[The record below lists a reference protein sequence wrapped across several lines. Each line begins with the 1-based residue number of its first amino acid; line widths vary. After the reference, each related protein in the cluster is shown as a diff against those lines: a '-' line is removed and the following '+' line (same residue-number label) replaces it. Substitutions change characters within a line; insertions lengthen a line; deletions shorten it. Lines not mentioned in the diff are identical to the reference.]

1 MRGKRGRIIDLGV
14 RRGEVSSLALKL
26 KRNAHHGFLV
36 FRFFF
41 FQLSI
46 RFYRDAEVQRLDA
59 KVIVPLSQ
67 YATICRH
74 ARDDVKNT
82 FAARDREL
90 TRRRHLDKV
99 RERNPRNRQMIV
111 SLRLKP
117 RLDIS

>member
-1 MRGKRGRIIDLGV
+1 LIYISTLKIIDL
-14 RRGEVSSLALKL
+14 L
-26 KRNAHHGFLV
+26 
-36 FRFFF
+36 
-41 FQLSI
+41 
-46 RFYRDAEVQRLDA
+46 YRDAEVQRLDA

-67 YATICRH
+67 YATICKH

-111 SLRLKP
+111 SL
-117 RLDIS
+117 